1 MAVRGATGFV
11 GRVVVRQHIQRGDS
25 IRVLVRDPYATARR
39 FPSVHVFTGDLASA
53 ETISED
59 FVANADVLYHCAAE
73 GQDEARMEAINIG
86 GTRALA
92 RLAAGRIGRWVQGS
106 SVSVY
111 GAVRAGTITEDN
123 PIDPDS
129 LYGSAKSASGGGVL
143 AGGAA

>member
-86 GTRALA
+86 GTRALP
-92 RLAAGRIGRWVQGS
+92 RLAPGTTRPWVQVTT
-106 SVSVY
+106 VSVY
-111 GAVRAGTITEDN
+111 GPAPPAPITE
-123 PIDPDS
+123 
-129 LYGSAKSASGGGVL
+129 
-143 AGGAA
+143 